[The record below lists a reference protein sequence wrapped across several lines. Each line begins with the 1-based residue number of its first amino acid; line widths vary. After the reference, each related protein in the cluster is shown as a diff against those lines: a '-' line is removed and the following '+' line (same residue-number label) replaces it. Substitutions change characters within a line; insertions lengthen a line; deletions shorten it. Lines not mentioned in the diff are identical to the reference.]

1 MSMNFDNHNS
11 QPKPKSH
18 TKTIIAIVII
28 AVIAVM
34 AIIGGIELASRM
46 NNVVAP
52 FSSVKDPVSVL
63 QAQSNMILSLL
74 AFQS

>member
-1 MSMNFDNHNS
+1 MSMNFDSHDS

-28 AVIAVM
+28 AVIAIM
-34 AIIGGIELASRM
+34 AIIGGIELGNRM
-46 NNVVAP
+46 NNAVSS
-52 FSSVKDPVSVL
+52 FSSVKEPVSVL